1 MPAAPRIDPKEVF
14 SPRDWERLTTP
25 SRWRGLV
32 LVAHCWAMILAGGAL
47 FVLFPNP
54 FTYILAVMIIG
65 ARQLG
70 LAVLM
75 HDGAHGALHPDPE
88 VNDFIGRWFCGAP
101 TNADLVR
108 YRTYHLQHHKF
119 VQQPE
124 DPDLGLSA
132 PFPIS
137 RASFQRKAI
146 RDLTGQTFYKQRVAP
161 IFAAYAEGKAKGRPR
176 ETVTKGVVAFFR
188 DFLIVNGVMLAALS
202 LVGLWWAYF
211 ALWLVPMASWY
222 PLVTR
227 VRNIAEHACLTDND
241 DPFRTARTTHAG
253 FIERAL
259 VAPYYVNYHC
269 EHHLF
274 MYLPCWRLPEAHRLM
289 LAKGLG
295 AKMELKPSYLDVL
308 RLATSA

>member
-1 MPAAPRIDPKEVF
+1 MPAAPRIDPKSVF
-14 SPRDWERLTTP
+14 SAAEWDHLTTP

-32 LVAHCWAMILAGGAL
+32 LVAHCWAVILAGGAL

-54 FTYILAVMIIG
+54 FTYLLAVMIIG

-75 HDGAHGALHPDPE
+75 HDAAHGALHPDPE
-88 VNDFIGRWFCGAP
+88 VNDFVGRWFCGAP

-108 YRTYHLQHHKF
+108 YRNYHLQHHKF

-132 PFPIS
+132 PFPIN
-137 RASFQRKAI
+137 RASFQRKAV
-146 RDLTGQTFYKQRVAP
+146 RDLTGQTFYKQRIAP
-161 IFAAYAEGKAKGRPR
+161 IFAAYADGEAKGRPR
-176 ETVTKGVVAFFR
+176 KAVTKGVIAFFR
-188 DFLIVNGVMLAALS
+188 DFLIVNGVLLVALG
-202 LVGLWWAYF
+202 LTGLWWAYF
-211 ALWLVPMASWY
+211 ALWLAPMATWY

-227 VRNIAEHACLTDND
+227 VRNIAEHACLSDND
-241 DPFRTARTTHAG
+241 DPFRTARTTRAG
-253 FIERAL
+253 FIERVL

-289 LAKGLG
+289 SAKGLG
-295 AKMELKPSYLDVL
+295 AKMELKPSYLAVL
-308 RLATSA
+308 RIATSA

>member
-14 SPRDWERLTTP
+14 SPRDWERLTAP
-25 SRWRGLV
+25 SRWRGLALV
-32 LVAHCWAMILAGGAL
+32 LHCWAVILAGGAL

-54 FTYILAVMIIG
+54 FTYLLAVMIIG

-75 HDGAHGALHPDPE
+75 HDAAHGALHPDPE

-108 YRTYHLQHHKF
+108 YRNYHLQHHKF

-137 RASFQRKAI
+137 RASFRRKAV
-146 RDLTGQTFYKQRVAP
+146 RDLTGQTFYKQRIAP
-161 IFAAYAEGKAKGRPR
+161 IFGAYAEGKAKGQPR
-176 ETVTKGVVAFFR
+176 ERVTKGVIAFFR
-188 DFLIVNGVMLAALS
+188 DFLIVNGVLLVALS
-202 LVGLWWAYF
+202 LAGLWWAYF
-211 ALWLVPMASWY
+211 ALWLVPMATWY

-241 DPFRTARTTHAG
+241 DPFRTARTTRAG

-289 LAKGLG
+289 LAKGFG
-295 AKMELKPSYLDVL
+295 AKMERKASYLTVL
-308 RLATSA
+308 RIATSA